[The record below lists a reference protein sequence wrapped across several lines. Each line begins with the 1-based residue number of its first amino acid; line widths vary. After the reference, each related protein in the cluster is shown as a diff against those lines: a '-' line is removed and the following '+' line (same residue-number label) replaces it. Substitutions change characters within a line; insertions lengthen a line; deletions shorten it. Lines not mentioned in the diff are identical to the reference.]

1 MQQKPTMMYNVR
13 ASVFIIILQ
22 LSLLSVTV
30 QAFVLSSQVQ
40 RKVTNEPS
48 SSSSVT
54 PLEDPGVKAY
64 PQQPPHAGCHFRP
77 SHPATPSNHNGPRKS
92 KRFFE
97 GWYYRIT
104 LPEDLASFAFI
115 YSIEDPFDGSDLSLS
130 CQQIMGPDDEY
141 LVEADRDDTKFWAWY
156 NQQALGCVFTS
167 VEDTET
173 LAETTAMDPDEF
185 FTRVKSGFQMM
196 PTRLQG
202 KLVGHDGSQGGVF
215 EGQGIPGECTYDMT
229 ISPIAGWGDEEL
241 GQKSTAGWLASYKV
255 FEPHWQ
261 VTMADGRATGSVT
274 WKGKTYNFE
283 NAPFYAEKNW
293 GGAFPIKWYWCQC
306 NNFEGYTSNGKTL
319 SVTAGGGTRKIPLG
333 QKESL
338 GMVSVHCNGKFYE
351 ATPWL
356 GDMEWDISPWGH
368 WKMTGRSVKGARPFE
383 VELEATCDSPGVK
396 LRAPTEKD
404 GMAYF
409 CRDSFLA
416 SAKLSLW
423 KLEWDKERRE
433 YVRGTVVVE
442 GASSSQAAVEVGG
455 GPWWDSWRDVSVM
468 KQPMKGMVQL
478 PYRLQRLKKRLFGK
492 RKNKV
497 DS

>member
-1 MQQKPTMMYNVR
+1 MIRKYNIR
-13 ASVFIIILQ
+13 FIFII
-22 LSLLSVTV
+22 LLELTTLLGKAKS
-30 QAFVLSSQVQ
+30 FFLSSHL
-40 RKVTNEPS
+40 VTKKADVVP
-48 SSSSVT
+48 
-54 PLEDPGVKAY
+54 PLVDPGCKAY
-64 PQQPPHAGCHFRP
+64 TQQPPHAGCHFRP
-77 SHPATPSNHNGPRKS
+77 SHPATATNHKGPRRS

-104 LPEDLASFAFI
+104 IPEDMVSFAFI
-115 YSIEDPFDGSDLSLS
+115 YSIEDPFEGSELSLS

-141 LVEADRDDTKFWAWY
+141 LVQADRDDTKFWAWY
-156 NQQALGCVFTS
+156 SQQALGCVFES
-167 VEDTET
+167 HDTEDKEA
-173 LAETTAMDPDEF
+173 LGKCTAMNPDEF

-202 KLVGHDGSQGGVF
+202 KLVGHDESLGGVF
-215 EGQGIPGECTYDMT
+215 EGQGVPGECTYDMT

-274 WKGKTYNFE
+274 WRGKTYTFE

-306 NNFEGYTSNGKTL
+306 NNFEGYTSNNKTL
-319 SVTAGGGTRKIPLG
+319 SVTAGGGTRKIPFG

-356 GDMEWDISPWGH
+356 GDMEWDVSPWGY
-368 WKMTGRSVKGARPFE
+368 WKMTGRSIKGARPFE
-383 VELEATCDSPGVK
+383 VELEAICDSPGVK

-404 GMAYF
+404 GMVYF

-416 SAKLSLW
+416 SVRLSLW
-423 KLEWDKERRE
+423 ELSLDKTSGE
-433 YVRGTVVVE
+433 YVRGAVVVD
-442 GASSSQAAVEVGG
+442 GATSSQAAVEVGG
-455 GPWWDSWRDVSVM
+455 GPWWDNWRDVSVM
-468 KQPMKGMVQL
+468 KQPMKGMVRF
-478 PYRLQRLKKRLFGK
+478 PYRLQNMKKCLFSR
-492 RKNKV
+492 RKK
-497 DS
+497 